1 MSVLRR
7 IKFWWW
13 KVRNKRR
20 LRHLAETAAG
30 IAQAAGLSG
39 VQVLGALLEN
49 ASRRERERLMQ
60 QMIDSVVAVQDQ
72 MPMPEEGWGRFVR
85 DMEHTNEKHGMN
97 LRIRK

>member
-1 MSVLRR
+1 MSILRR

-13 KVRNKRR
+13 KCRNKRR
-20 LRHLAETAAG
+20 LRHLAETATG

-49 ASRRERERLMQ
+49 AARRERERLMQ

-72 MPMPEEGWGRFVR
+72 MPMPKEGWGRFVR

-97 LRIRK
+97 